1 MVTFYASKNNNVIIY
16 TLSHFVKVEF
26 HYFLDKFGEKTAAKL
41 FNILNSSITIFL
53 PARFRF
59 SSAPTLT
66 VGIELIPHHRLSWV
80 EDASVPDGRVLKFT
94 GYADIIVKYFA
105 QAMNF
110 T

>member
-1 MVTFYASKNNNVIIY
+1 MLSQFVII
-16 TLSHFVKVEF
+16 VDF
-26 HYFLDKFGEKTAAKL
+26 HYFLDKLREKNATEFHFL
-41 FNILNSSITIFL
+41 NILNSSIVIFL

-66 VGIELIPHHRLSWV
+66 VGIELIPHHKLSWV
-80 EDASVPDGRVLKFT
+80 EDSSVPDGRSLKFT